1 MTPLEI
7 RAVVQREL
15 MRIAPDVDFDNVDPH
30 ADIRE
35 AFAIDSMDFLNFVI
49 ALHRSF
55 GVDIPE
61 LDYPKLATVD
71 GAVAYVDNKLG
82 SAANNGHPLPQ

>member
-1 MTPLEI
+1 MTPFEI
-7 RAVVQREL
+7 RTVVQREL
-15 MRIAPDVDFDNVDPH
+15 MRIAPDVDFANVDPR
-30 ADIRE
+30 ADVRE
-35 AFAIDSMDFLNFVI
+35 AFDIDSMDFLNFVI

-71 GAVAYVDNKLG
+71 GAAAYVDSKLS
-82 SAANNGHPLPQ
+82 SAANTGHPRPQ